1 VSAISILHRSSSGIA
16 RFLRKSGQPLAA
28 SPTLPT
34 GSFRR
39 RRFSK
44 ATDRFLSLVDRFSLA
59 NFGQFDLPAW
69 HLFHITRSRP
79 HTTTLPF
86 PSLSS
91 LSFNLGLLS

>member
-1 VSAISILHRSSSGIA
+1 MQSQSSIAPHLESLGFFGRA
-16 RFLRKSGQPLAA
+16 ANRLRRPPL
-28 SPTLPT
+28 SPLDLFVVV
-34 GSFRR
+34 G
-39 RRFSK
+39 FSK

-59 NFGQFDLPAW
+59 NLGHFDLPAW